1 MRKKFSIRSLLT
13 LLITDIA
20 FWAVAIFILI
30 TWRVVADKQIITR
43 YLISYAIFAS
53 IWVVFGILI
62 KKYKS
67 WRKTSYKTLL
77 LKVLITSIL
86 TAGYILYH
94 YYKIYPDLS
103 ILTLYFSLLIV
114 LCINIFAI
122 LIYQGY
128 RYATF
133 MDVVLPTYEK
143 RHPNTVL
150 EPPITI
156 DKEKAKKLKQLII
169 NNTNKET
176 FDFLS
181 KNTPLES
188 TNTHIT
194 QTTHRLNIQLLT
206 NYQYDCIINL
216 SLLNNIIGINKFF
229 CVVNEKLPDNGI
241 WVCSFI
247 SQDVLQKNILNKYP
261 KVIRKIVF
269 YWNIL
274 CYRVIPKLFFFQR
287 LYYQNKKNKQ
297 RYFSHTEIL
306 GRLSYCGF
314 EIVKEEVINGITYII
329 SKRKDIPQKQEPKF
343 YGLLIKL
350 PRIGKKGEIFNV
362 YKLRTMYPYA
372 EYIQEYIYQKNS
384 LTEGGKFKNDIR
396 VTSYGQLMRK
406 YWLDELPMI
415 FNLIKGDMKLVGVRP
430 LSRQYFSL
438 YSKELQEKRT
448 TFKPG
453 LLPPFYADMPKTLEE
468 IQESEMKYLKE
479 CEVKGVFLTDFK
491 YFWRI
496 LVNILF
502 KKVRSK

>member
-77 LKVLITSIL
+77 LKVFITSIL

-241 WVCSFI
+241 WVC
-247 SQDVLQKNILNKYP
+247 K
-261 KVIRKIVF
+261 
-269 YWNIL
+269 
-274 CYRVIPKLFFFQR
+274 
-287 LYYQNKKNKQ
+287 
-297 RYFSHTEIL
+297 
-306 GRLSYCGF
+306 
-314 EIVKEEVINGITYII
+314 
-329 SKRKDIPQKQEPKF
+329 
-343 YGLLIKL
+343 
-350 PRIGKKGEIFNV
+350 
-362 YKLRTMYPYA
+362 
-372 EYIQEYIYQKNS
+372 
-384 LTEGGKFKNDIR
+384 
-396 VTSYGQLMRK
+396 
-406 YWLDELPMI
+406 
-415 FNLIKGDMKLVGVRP
+415 
-430 LSRQYFSL
+430 
-438 YSKELQEKRT
+438 
-448 TFKPG
+448 
-453 LLPPFYADMPKTLEE
+453 
-468 IQESEMKYLKE
+468 
-479 CEVKGVFLTDFK
+479 
-491 YFWRI
+491 
-496 LVNILF
+496 
-502 KKVRSK
+502 